1 VVDLTS
7 TLSGP
12 YGTLLLADLGADIVK
27 IEPPSG
33 DPVRDIGPRSNPDMG
48 AIFMNVN
55 RGKRSAV
62 LDLST
67 EHAWRTLKELCDS
80 ADVVI
85 HNMHPDTAI
94 RRRVDADSL
103 REGHP
108 ELIHCAIRGFGAGPY
123 GDEPAYDDIIQ
134 AASGMAAMQEWLIGK
149 PSYVGSSVADKSAGM
164 VAAMVICAA
173 LYRRSMAGV
182 GCAIEVPMF
191 EVVTAFAM
199 VEHLYGR
206 TFEPPK
212 GEAKYPREATPARR
226 PMRTADGWI
235 AVMVYTNE
243 QWARFLTLI
252 GRPEL
257 VDDPRFRTL
266 GSRTDNIS
274 EVLGLVESALAQ
286 RTTAHWI
293 AQMATARIAAH
304 RYLLVDDLFD
314 DPHLRATSFFRRHQH
329 PTEGQ
334 LIQIPTPLQVDGR
347 TPGVGRPAR
356 RLGADTTEVFGSS
369 PWRLGRAERDAD

>member
-1 VVDLTS
+1 VLDLTS

-12 YGTLLLADLGADIVK
+12 YGTLLLADLGGDVVK

-33 DPVRDIGPRSNPDMG
+33 DPIRDIGPRSNPDMG
-48 AIFMNVN
+48 AIFMNAN

-62 LDLST
+62 LDLSS
-67 EHAWRTLKELCDS
+67 EDAWRVLKGLCDS

-85 HNMHPDTAI
+85 HNMRPDTAI

-149 PSYVGSSVADKSAGM
+149 PSYVGSSVVDKSAGM
-164 VAAMVICAA
+164 AAAMVICAA
-173 LYRRSMAGV
+173 LYRRSITGV

-191 EVVTAFAM
+191 EVATALAM

-212 GEAKYPREATPARR
+212 GEAKYPRQATPARR
-226 PMRTADGWI
+226 PVRTADGWI

-243 QWARFLTLI
+243 QWARFLSLI

-266 GSRTDNIS
+266 GSRTDNID
-274 EVLGLVESALAQ
+274 EVLGLVESVLAQ
-286 RTTAHWI
+286 YTTEHWLE
-293 AQMATARIAAH
+293 QMAMAKIAAH
-304 RYLLVDDLFD
+304 RYVLVDDLFD
-314 DPHLRATSFFRRHQH
+314 DPHLRATGFFRRHQH

-334 LIQIPTPLQVDGR
+334 LVQIPTPLQVDGR
-347 TPGVGRPAR
+347 SPGVGPPVR
-356 RLGADTTEVFGSS
+356 RLGADTTDVFGPS
-369 PWRLGRAERDAD
+369 PWRPRPGERDAD